1 MTPVRLTL
9 FSLFPFFVF
18 VDVDLMNVLD
28 MWGLNG
34 TFPETMCDRAG
45 SGALYVIR
53 FCDLVCDCCADD
65 CLTTDP
71 ESNKDNQ
78 D

>member
-1 MTPVRLTL
+1 
-9 FSLFPFFVF
+9 
-18 VDVDLMNVLD
+18 MNVLD

-53 FCDLVCDCCADD
+53 FCE
-65 CLTTDP
+65 LTTDP